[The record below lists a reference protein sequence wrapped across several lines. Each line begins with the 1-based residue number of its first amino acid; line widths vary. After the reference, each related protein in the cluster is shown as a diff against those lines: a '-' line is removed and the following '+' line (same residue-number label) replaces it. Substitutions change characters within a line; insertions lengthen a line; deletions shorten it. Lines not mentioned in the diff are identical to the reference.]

1 MNTILAVRN
10 QRSMKLTAKDMRG
23 FSLVELLVSM
33 GVFLIVAGAA
43 FSLFNQHAK
52 LVTRQQNLS
61 GVNIGLRN
69 AMSQLEM
76 DLSGAG
82 QNFLSGVVNAQPFG
96 LGVIIQNNVPGV
108 APACAPN
115 PATWAY
121 PVPSSC
127 FDSFTIVSTKPCVTA
142 GGATAPVLVVNEN
155 ANGNNQ
161 ASVAVSNS
169 SILWADDPNNPGN
182 LAAFANDT
190 TCFKSGDELLVV
202 SLASNPQPQCIPGNA
217 ASAFTY
223 CMSFVVLTKDAGVT
237 GNGIQLQHN
246 PTGAATDPLGLF
258 ATTVGGNNFNKAN
271 GLNYPFPNGSYIID
285 LGTGGND
292 ITYAVQNSPTNANDP
307 QLLRCLGVTCTAAN
321 STVLSDQV
329 IGFKIGAALWDNA
342 AQGATEIANYFYNS
356 ANYCSD
362 AVNNADCTQV
372 PPPANDPND
381 FNLIRAVRIS
391 MIGRTTPRSDISVS
405 NFQNSFDNGPYWVQQ
420 ASVAVDLRNMS
431 SDDLGD
437 AN

>member
-1 MNTILAVRN
+1 
-10 QRSMKLTAKDMRG
+10 
-23 FSLVELLVSM
+23 
-33 GVFLIVAGAA
+33 
-43 FSLFNQHAK
+43 
-52 LVTRQQNLS
+52 
-61 GVNIGLRN
+61 
-69 AMSQLEM
+69 
-76 DLSGAG
+76 
-82 QNFLSGVVNAQPFG
+82 
-96 LGVIIQNNVPGV
+96 
-108 APACAPN
+108 
-115 PATWAY
+115 
-121 PVPSSC
+121 
-127 FDSFTIVSTKPCVTA
+127 
-142 GGATAPVLVVNEN
+142 
-155 ANGNNQ
+155 
-161 ASVAVSNS
+161 
-169 SILWADDPNNPGN
+169 
-182 LAAFANDT
+182 
-190 TCFKSGDELLVV
+190 
-202 SLASNPQPQCIPGNA
+202 
-217 ASAFTY
+217 
-223 CMSFVVLTKDAGVT
+223 
-237 GNGIQLQHN
+237 
-246 PTGAATDPLGLF
+246 LGLF

-405 NFQNSFDNGPYWVQQ
+405 NFQNGFDNGPYWVQQ